1 MITEKGNISH
11 KYMAVAAVIAVV
23 KKILNTTYP
32 NQKKRKK
39 NESQKIKIYKKI
51 L

>member
-1 MITEKGNISH
+1 MIAEKGNISH
-11 KYMAVAAVIAVV
+11 KYMAVAAVIAAV

-39 NESQKIKIYKKI
+39 KES
-51 L
+51 